1 MRRRIRLTGRRQ
13 LAKSSVNVRLA
24 EIGGRQLVTMTV
36 ADPNV
41 FRGFAPEAKVSLR
54 LIENKRVEVVD
65 FGTIRRMSATKEL
78 RSRNLVAPSCQ
89 LRIADPGTGEKGL
102 LIASTDGWTLRG
114 ENEQEPQSSR
124 GILNFLADDTAPQPW
139 KLQIND
145 EDYPLVRVD
154 ERIPNAAMWAK
165 TDPKFL
171 GVALP
176 MIVRQIVD
184 EILRGKHSDDLP
196 WVSAW
201 LQWAEALL
209 PNEARPD
216 ESDDAARENYIERL
230 LDTFCGKHELAD
242 KLLVAV
248 APEGTS

>member
-13 LAKSSVNVRLA
+13 LAKSCVNVQLA
-24 EIGGRQLVTMTV
+24 EIGGRQLVTMTL
-36 ADPNV
+36 ADPNA
-41 FRGFAPEAKVSLR
+41 FRGFSPEAKVTLR

-65 FGTIRRMSATKEL
+65 FGTIRRMSTTKEL

-89 LRIADPGTGEKGL
+89 LRIADPGIGQKGM

-114 ENEQEPQSSR
+114 ENENEPQSSR
-124 GILNFLADDTAPQPW
+124 GILNFLSDETAPQPW

-154 ERIPNAAMWAK
+154 KRIPNAAMWAK
-165 TDPKFL
+165 TDPIFI
-171 GVALP
+171 GIALP

-201 LQWAEALL
+201 LRWAEVLL
-209 PNEARPD
+209 PNQARPD
-216 ESDDAARENYIERL
+216 EEDEPARQDYIERL
-230 LDTFCGKHELAD
+230 LDSFCGKHDLAE
-242 KLLVAV
+242 KLLAAV
-248 APEGTS
+248 APEDAS